1 MMNSS
6 NQPQGNIL
14 HVSITDYPEISVA
27 ECIEVPV
34 VVEGKTND
42 EIVTKMTEGIN
53 GYFAAFPEKKEEIFK
68 RRFMTI
74 PLAQLKK

>member
-1 MMNSS
+1 MTTQNE
-6 NQPQGNIL
+6 PQGNKL

-34 VVEGKTND
+34 VVEGKTTD
-42 EIVTKMTEGIN
+42 EIVAKMTEGIN

-68 RRFMTI
+68 RRIMTI
-74 PLAQLKK
+74 PLAN